1 MGPWIQEI
9 KELLNTF
16 VNFRVAWIRRSANI
30 VAYKLAKV
38 GVGEELCKVW
48 LGASPDCVL
57 DVTSDDIPNYVS

>member
-1 MGPWIQEI
+1 M
-9 KELLNTF
+9 
-16 VNFRVAWIRRSANI
+16 NFRVAWIRRSANI